1 MRLYAFSLFA
11 VVAHGHQTNPI
22 SKVLDL
28 LHNLKEKV
36 ASEGEAEQAAFEK
49 ESHMC
54 KDQATSKQYEIRDDE
69 ESVASLSAT
78 IEKAAATITE
88 LDSKIA
94 RLTTAVSKNENDLA
108 AAHSLR
114 KAEHDDYVAN
124 DKESVEVVSTLERG
138 IATLEKALKKGSSLV
153 QAVSSPQM
161 KKLTDSLS
169 AIVDAGVFSTND
181 KKRLAALMQS
191 KEDSEFAMGQAP
203 EAASYET
210 HDGSSSILDLLGDL
224 LDKAESQKASADKAE
239 MTAQFEFNKLK
250 QSLTNQIAFDNK
262 QLDAARKGLAEQQE
276 VKATA
281 QGDLTVTQKEL
292 SEDTATLNDLH
303 DACEEAATEFET
315 GLNQRKGEI
324 EALDSA
330 VKILKDKTGGAESQA
345 YGLVQTA
352 QRSVQ
357 HDYTAVLK
365 TIVGTGKESKDKQL
379 AMLAVRV
386 KAALG
391 SSADP
396 FAKVKGLI
404 ADMLERLEK
413 QAADDAAQHEFC
425 TTETA
430 KSTEK
435 KEDKQS
441 EIESL
446 AAKIAKAKSTI
457 AKRKEQVSNLQ
468 SELADIAKSDKEM
481 TELRSSEHATFEQAE
496 KDYSDGVEGVQ
507 MALKVIRDY
516 YAQGEGKSG
525 AGGSII
531 SMLEVAESDFSRML
545 TEVRETE
552 ATAESEYEK
561 LIDEHKLES
570 TTKKGGV
577 KYKNQEIGQ
586 LEKAVA
592 ENTDSRVGV
601 EEELD
606 AVLEYLSKL
615 NDQCIAKPE
624 PYEERKRRREA
635 ELEGLKNALEIL
647 EGDAI
652 GFLAVKTVR
661 RHA

>member
-1 MRLYAFSLFA
+1 MRLSAVSLFSA
-11 VVAHGHQTNPI
+11 VAFGHQANPI

-28 LHNLKEKV
+28 LHSLKEKV
-36 ASEGEAEQAAFEK
+36 VSEGEAEQAAFEK

-54 KDQATSKQYEIRDDE
+54 KDQATSKQYEIRDDQE
-69 ESVASLSAT
+69 NVASLSAT

-94 RLTTAVSKNENDLA
+94 KLTTGVSKNENDLA
-108 AAHSLR
+108 AATSLR
-114 KAEHDDYVAN
+114 KKEHEDYVAN
-124 DKESVEVVSTLERG
+124 DKEMVEVVDTLERAIG
-138 IATLEKALKKGSSLV
+138 TLEKALKKGSSLV

-169 AIVDAGVFSTND
+169 AIMDAAVFSTND
-181 KKRLAALMQS
+181 KKRLASLVQS
-191 KEDSEFAMGQAP
+191 KEDAEFEAGQAP
-203 EAASYET
+203 AAAAYET
-210 HDGSSSILDLLGDL
+210 HDGSSSILDVLGDM
-224 LDKAESQKASADKAE
+224 LDKAEGQKADADKAE
-239 MTAQFEFNKLK
+239 MTSQFEYNKVK
-250 QSLTNQIAFDNK
+250 QSLTDQIAFDNK
-262 QLDAARKGLAEQQE
+262 QLEAARKGLAEQQE
-276 VKATA
+276 VKSTA
-281 QGDLTVTQKEL
+281 EGDLTVTQKEL
-292 SEDTATLNDLH
+292 AEDTATLNDLH
-303 DACEEAATEFET
+303 DACEQAASEFEAS
-315 GLNQRKGEI
+315 LAQRKGECD
-324 EALDSA
+324 ALDTA
-330 VKILKDKTGGAESQA
+330 VKILKEKTGGAESQA

-352 QRSVQ
+352 QHSVQ
-357 HDYTAVLK
+357 HDYASVLK
-365 TIVGTGKESKDKQL
+365 TIVGTGKSAKDKQL

-404 ADMLERLEK
+404 ADMVDRLEK
-413 QAADDAAQHEFC
+413 QAADEAAQHEFC

-430 KSTEK
+430 KSTDK

-446 AAKIAKAKSTI
+446 SAKIGKAKSTI

-468 SELADIAKSDKEM
+468 SELADIAMSDKEM
-481 TELRSSEHATFEQAE
+481 TELRSQEHATFVTAE

-516 YAQGEGKSG
+516 YAQGEGKTG
-525 AGGSII
+525 DGGSVI
-531 SMLEVAESDFSRML
+531 SMLEVAESDFSKML

-552 ATAESEYEK
+552 ETAESEYEK
-561 LIDEHKLES
+561 LMEEHKLES

-577 KYKNQEIGQ
+577 KYKTQEIGQ

-592 ENTDSRVGV
+592 ENTDSKGGV

-635 ELEGLKNALEIL
+635 ELEGLKNALDIL
-647 EGDAI
+647 EGEAI

-661 RHA
+661 RHM